1 MPVEALAS
9 TPTPV
14 RIPPTRRELTGSWL
28 RRMTAP
34 YGLPAQDLLRGLL
47 SGPHRVQVTGSPGT
61 GLELFLNI
69 PAQRLLAQ
77 SAGLPLS
84 RLTALLP
91 ALTGIPERLADPS
104 TVQAAWYMPR
114 EPWVGACPECSGRLW
129 LTRRPVLAY
138 PGVAGHVCRRHRRWL
153 LADADKPTSVAL
165 QTLPEVLAAHRQHCL
180 LVRTRPYAPQAVAL
194 AAAVVWSWQVQ
205 GWKAEAIWEDRARR
219 VADLLECTPA
229 AVAPHAL
236 LTYPETISV
245 ARLLSAPHWQQRLRS
260 SASEKNAAAAALV
273 QEIGRR
279 VGRPWLADWLNAR
292 ARVRPRSAAHTDP
305 LQQWLDAAAAGAQA
319 GGLWT
324 VHQDAARP
332 ADYSDRAG
340 LLAGSR
346 ARPVL
351 DEARAVFLTGG
362 WEPVAAQQSRA
373 QVLCA

>member
-1 MPVEALAS
+1 
-9 TPTPV
+9 
-14 RIPPTRRELTGSWL
+14 
-28 RRMTAP
+28 MTAP
-34 YGLPAQDLLRGLL
+34 YGLPTQELLRGLL

-61 GLELFLNI
+61 GLELFLNT
-69 PAQRLLAQ
+69 PAQKVLAQ

-91 ALTGIPERLADPS
+91 ALTDIPERLADPS
-104 TVQAAWYMPR
+104 IVRAAWYVPR
-114 EPWVGACPECSGRLW
+114 KPWVGTCPECSGRLW

-153 LADADKPTSVAL
+153 LADADKPASIAL
-165 QTLPEVLAAHRQHCL
+165 QTLPEVLAAHRQHRL
-180 LVRTRPYAPQAVAL
+180 LTRSHPYAQQVVAF

-205 GWKAEAIWEDRARR
+205 GWKAEAIWKDRARR
-219 VADLLECTPA
+219 VAGLLGCTPA
-229 AVAPHAL
+229 AVEPHAL

-260 SASEKNAAAAALV
+260 STSEKEAAAAALV

-279 VGRPWLADWLNAR
+279 AGRPWLADWLNAR

-305 LQQWLDAAAAGAQA
+305 LQQWCDAAAAGADA
-319 GGLWT
+319 GGLWA

-340 LLAGSR
+340 LLSSSR
-346 ARPVL
+346 ARSVL

-362 WEPVAAQQSRA
+362 WEPVSAPSNGARRSCVHESPERSALLPVPARRCRRAAVERGPP
-373 QVLCA
+373 